1 MVSTMLSSGPKLV
14 EAGEGVE
21 RVHRN
26 GKRVF
31 AETYKQSLVER
42 CLQPG
47 MSVSR
52 VALEHGINAN
62 LLRKWIDKRAP
73 RSSGVATWV
82 PVTIAATTNEVQ
94 PAVAAAT
101 SSSRPSGGVIEI
113 EIGKVRVRLRGE
125 VDAQRLAVVLEA
137 VARRS

>member
-1 MVSTMLSSGPKLV
+1 MLSSGPKLV
-14 EAGEGVE
+14 EAAEGVE

-47 MSVSR
+47 TSVSR

-82 PVTIAATTNEVQ
+82 PVTIAAATNEVQ
-94 PAVAAAT
+94 PVVAGAL
-101 SSSRPSGGVIEI
+101 SSRPPGGVIEI

-137 VARRS
+137 VARRA

>member
-31 AETYKQSLVER
+31 AEGYKASLVDR

-47 MSVSR
+47 TSVSR

-62 LLRKWIDKRAP
+62 LLRKWIDKRAS
-73 RSSGVATWV
+73 RSSGVATLV
-82 PVTIAATTNEVQ
+82 PVTIAAATNEVQ
-94 PAVAAAT
+94 PAMSAAA
-101 SSSRPSGGVIEI
+101 SGSRPPGGVIEI
-113 EIGKVRVRLRGE
+113 EIGRVRVRLRGE

-137 VARRS
+137 LARRS

>member
-14 EAGEGVE
+14 EAAEGVE

-31 AETYKQSLVER
+31 AQGYKASLVDR

-47 MSVSR
+47 TSVSR
-52 VALEHGINAN
+52 IALEHGINAN

-73 RSSGVATWV
+73 RSLGVATLV
-82 PVTIAATTNEVQ
+82 PVTIAATPNEVQ

-101 SSSRPSGGVIEI
+101 SSSRPPGGVIEI
-113 EIGKVRVRLRGE
+113 EIGRVRVRLRGE

-137 VARRS
+137 VARRA

>member
-1 MVSTMLSSGPKLV
+1 M
-14 EAGEGVE
+14 EAAQGVE

-31 AETYKQSLVER
+31 TEDYKASLVDR

-47 MSVSR
+47 TSVSR
-52 VALEHGINAN
+52 IALEHGINAN

-73 RSSGVATWV
+73 RSLGVATLV
-82 PVTIAATTNEVQ
+82 PVTIAATPNEVQ

-101 SSSRPSGGVIEI
+101 SSSRPPVGVIEI

-137 VARRS
+137 VARRA

>member
-14 EAGEGVE
+14 EAAEGVE

-42 CLQPG
+42 CLQRG

-73 RSSGVATWV
+73 RSSGVATLV
-82 PVTIAATTNEVQ
+82 PVTIAAATHKVQ
-94 PAVAAAT
+94 PVVTAAP
-101 SSSRPSGGVIEI
+101 SSARPSGGVIEI
-113 EIGKVRVRLRGE
+113 EIERVRVRLRGE

-137 VARRS
+137 LARRS